1 MDPMFMIWTA
11 VHRIS
16 RNGVVIGPDECVD
29 VWTAMKAIT
38 TEAAYQYFEEDA
50 KGSLEP
56 GKLADIVIL
65 SANPLKVAPMMI
77 KDIIV
82 EETFKEGESVYRKD

>member
-1 MDPMFMIWTA
+1 
-11 VHRIS
+11 
-16 RNGVVIGPDECVD
+16 
-29 VWTAMKAIT
+29 MKAIT